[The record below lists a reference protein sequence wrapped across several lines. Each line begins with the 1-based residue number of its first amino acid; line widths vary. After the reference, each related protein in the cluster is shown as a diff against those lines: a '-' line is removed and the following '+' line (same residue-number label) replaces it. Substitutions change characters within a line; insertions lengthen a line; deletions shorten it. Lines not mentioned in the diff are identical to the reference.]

1 VIEATEATE
10 VTGAAIGGAIETPN
24 LPLLAMPIV
33 KQQQKQ
39 QQKQMGSKR

>member
-1 VIEATEATE
+1 VIEAIE
-10 VTGAAIGGAIETPN
+10 VTGATGGAIETPN

-33 KQQQKQ
+33 KHQQKQ